1 MFAAIARQ
9 LGVLLHAAATAAT
22 APALLLLRLLRRF
35 GGGGRFVEFVFIE
48 QPDPLRLLLLF
59 LGRALRLSTAEGGL
73 HAFRRSHPL
82 QSNEYL
88 FAESSI
94 DRDQIGD
101 ESDQH

>member
-9 LGVLLHAAATAAT
+9 LGMLLHAAAAAAT

-35 GGGGRFVEFVFIE
+35 GGGGGRFVEFVFIE

-101 ESDQH
+101 E